1 MSATTIIIN
10 DETPRRQY
18 TASAGQTVFD
28 FPFPFFA
35 DGDLEV
41 YLTPNGSQPNDTTD
55 IQTIVTDY
63 TVTGADTQNGGKI
76 TLTSGAS
83 AGDII
88 TILRV
93 VDIDR
98 TADYQAAGDLLAETL
113 NAEQDTEI
121 MISQQ
126 LREEANRAIR
136 SQKSDVTVDMT
147 LPSAADRADTLL
159 QFDVNGEPGVIST
172 TDLVAG
178 LSGAILGANYV
189 TNTAVGDGSTVN
201 FTVSVAPGA
210 KGNIQIYIDGVY
222 QNKSSFSISGTT
234 ITFTEAPPLNAS
246 VEFIIGYSIGSISGA
261 SSIDFTQAGTGAQTR
276 TVESKLQDVISVK
289 DFGAVGDGV
298 TDDTAAIQA
307 ALDAASGV
315 CEVIVP
321 AGTYMIEAVTSN
333 INIPSNTTMRFMA
346 GAEFKAITNSSDSY
360 IVMDIRNVSNVYIYD
375 PKITGD
381 RDTHTGVTGEQGH
394 CLNISSAGL
403 TKNINIYRPYCTK
416 AWGDGI
422 VVRRGEHINI
432 HDAYCEDNRRNGI
445 TINKGIDLSFLG
457 KTTCINTNGTAP
469 EAGFDIEPNDATGE
483 LQGIY
488 IEHLYTDSNTGPGLV
503 INIGDFPNGGV
514 DKDVSIVVGYHE
526 DNGSVYGLDVGK
538 CAEGATE
545 TISGSI
551 VFKSQYY
558 RNSGLCGVYY
568 DDYAANNT
576 PTIFMDNLTII
587 NPNSINSTS
596 STYGAGLNFDRKIGS
611 GLTNDIGNAVITNP
625 IIKDLRSSSQM
636 TRGISGFDNDA
647 SNAKLDNLFIID
659 PIEVSGYDAAG
670 DALHVGWDGMTISD
684 KYEQFSYQLTA
695 GITVSSR
702 NYSKLY
708 TSGSSLYTVTDSI
721 SKDNAGLSLELLTT
735 GTGGIRFDPAAGRAI
750 FPLSATAGKYVES
763 TDVGAKLIL
772 KYSEADDDWYVENQI
787 GTWTVEP

>member
-172 TDLVAG
+172 TALVSS

-246 VEFIIGYSIGSISGA
+246 VEFIIGYSIGSVGNDAGDI
-261 SSIDFTQAGTGAQTR
+261 TYTPAGTGALT
-276 TVESKLQDVISVK
+276 TDVEAKLREFVSVK

-298 TDDTAAIQA
+298 TDDTAAFTA
-307 ALDAASGV
+307 AFNEAQTSGAQLV
-315 CEVIVP
+315 VPNGTYKITDSSAFPDQSNAIVP
-321 AGTYMIEAVTSN
+321 VSVL
-333 INIPSNTTMRFMA
+333 F
-346 GAEFKAITNSSDSY
+346 GA
-360 IVMDIRNVSNVYIYD
+360 NVV
-375 PKITGD
+375 ITGD
-381 RDTHTGVTGEQGH
+381 LTPSTWGQIPCFGHTKANTYNLINNNYRFSAPNFAIEDPGSPGDYPFGIATDITEIAPGTAFRGNANASFAHVTGKSGAD
-394 CLNISSAGL
+394 CAIGA
-403 TKNINIYRPYCTK
+403 INMVTRLES
-416 AWGDGI
+416 G
-422 VVRRGEHINI
+422 
-432 HDAYCEDNRRNGI
+432 
-445 TINKGIDLSFLG
+445 FLG
-457 KTTCINTNGTAP
+457 NGNGT
-469 EAGFDIEPNDATGE
+469 EIDIDNYVG
-483 LQGIY
+483 
-488 IEHLYTDSNTGPGLV
+488 NVKGL
-503 INIGDFPNGGV
+503 G
-514 DKDVSIVVGYHE
+514 
-526 DNGSVYGLDVGK
+526 
-538 CAEGATE
+538 
-545 TISGSI
+545 
-551 VFKSQYY
+551 
-558 RNSGLCGVYY
+558 
-568 DDYAANNT
+568 
-576 PTIFMDNLTII
+576 
-587 NPNSINSTS
+587 
-596 STYGAGLNFDRKIGS
+596 
-611 GLTNDIGNAVITNP
+611 AVITGVGNYTCDSGV
-625 IIKDLRSSSQM
+625 KV
-636 TRGISGFDNDA
+636 TRGDSTSPWTYGVKVEKSKFGVHVDLSDEPSPTHAAYFTGMSSDLVKLTPKDDLTTTNALIYATA
-647 SNAKLDNLFIID
+647 SDGSSTKWRVNKDGSTTQTSYVEAT
-659 PIEVSGYDAAG
+659 EVR
-670 DALHVGWDGMTISD
+670 
-684 KYEQFSYQLTA
+684 LTKPA
-695 GITVSSR
+695 SPSVIW
-702 NYSKLY
+702 L
-708 TSGSSLYTVTDSI
+708 SGSGSPEGSSTANVGSIYSRTDGGASTTLYVKES
-721 SKDNAGLSLELLTT
+721 
-735 GTGGIRFDPAAGRAI
+735 GTGNTGW
-750 FPLSATAGKYVES
+750 V
-763 TDVGAKLIL
+763 AK
-772 KYSEADDDWYVENQI
+772 
-787 GTWTVEP
+787 